1 MLASCGVD
9 CWQVGDT
16 VLDVGNEAQ
25 LGEAAAHNYDKDTA
39 VDETNRLEFEGLL
52 GAKVELGVEIVN
64 GKAVVYTI
72 GGDDYRFG
80 DGTFAG

>member
-9 CWQVGDT
+9 CWQVGER

-25 LGEAAAHNYDKDTA
+25 LGATAAHDYDK
-39 VDETNRLEFEGLL
+39 VQPIETNRLELGGLVD
-52 GAKVELGVEIVN
+52 KPVELLVEMVN

-72 GGDDYRFG
+72 GEDDYRFG
-80 DGTFAG
+80 DGSFAG